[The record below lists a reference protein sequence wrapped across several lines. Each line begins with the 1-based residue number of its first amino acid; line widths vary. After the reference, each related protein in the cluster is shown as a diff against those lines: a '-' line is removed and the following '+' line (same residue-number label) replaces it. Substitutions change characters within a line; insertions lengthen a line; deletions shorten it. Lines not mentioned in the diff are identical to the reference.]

1 MSAAIFGTEDVTS
14 SDMISHLPDDLLLG
28 ILSLVPISEAMNAS
42 LLSKRWISLWKMMP
56 VLEYVENSCPNMTS
70 HGFLEFCRRSLQL
83 HEATVLKTL
92 TIKLKKQSVSLILP
106 SCFPET
112 VFKKLVVLKL
122 HTIFCLEFDVSPP
135 VCFRSL
141 KSLHITHVW
150 FRDEESF
157 CRLIS
162 SCPVL
167 EDLLINEVRLRGRQ
181 RLEITNS
188 PSLKYLKIKD
198 FSGDIIFIEDMPN
211 LVEATLKVD
220 QRPKDF
226 LRFLTS
232 VEFLSIPLHAK
243 ERLLHLDLCIY
254 GKVPRNVLLHLLK
267 HSPKLQV
274 LKLQEID
281 QYLTI
286 EPTTSDPPP
295 SVCNPSSVPECLS
308 FHLRTFQWICYGG
321 TLEEKE
327 IVRYIL
333 RNARCLKTA
342 AIYAYSRDRRCRRK
356 ERLMM
361 KELKSMPKASTSYK
375 EIMEKAIKEARS
387 WENAQVSVPT
397 TPLMRLPPKPRS
409 IKSSGHLFKPR
420 YIKN

>member
-1 MSAAIFGTEDVTS
+1 MLST
-14 SDMISHLPDDLLLG
+14 
-28 ILSLVPISEAMNAS
+28 ILHKP
-42 LLSKRWISLWKMMP
+42 
-56 VLEYVENSCPNMTS
+56 
-70 HGFLEFCRRSLQL
+70 Q
-83 HEATVLKTL
+83 
-92 TIKLKKQSVSLILP
+92 
-106 SCFPET
+106 
-112 VFKKLVVLKL
+112 
-122 HTIFCLEFDVSPP
+122 
-135 VCFRSL
+135 
-141 KSLHITHVW
+141 KS
-150 FRDEESF
+150 
-157 CRLIS
+157 
-162 SCPVL
+162 
-167 EDLLINEVRLRGRQ
+167 
-181 RLEITNS
+181 LEITNS

-198 FSGDIIFIEDMPN
+198 FSGDIIFTEDMPN
-211 LVEATLKVD
+211 LVEATLKVVD

-232 VEFLSIPLHAK
+232 VEFLSIPVYAK

-281 QYLTI
+281 HYLTI

>member
-1 MSAAIFGTEDVTS
+1 
-14 SDMISHLPDDLLLG
+14 
-28 ILSLVPISEAMNAS
+28 
-42 LLSKRWISLWKMMP
+42 
-56 VLEYVENSCPNMTS
+56 
-70 HGFLEFCRRSLQL
+70 
-83 HEATVLKTL
+83 
-92 TIKLKKQSVSLILP
+92 
-106 SCFPET
+106 
-112 VFKKLVVLKL
+112 
-122 HTIFCLEFDVSPP
+122 
-135 VCFRSL
+135 
-141 KSLHITHVW
+141 
-150 FRDEESF
+150 
-157 CRLIS
+157 
-162 SCPVL
+162 
-167 EDLLINEVRLRGRQ
+167 
-181 RLEITNS
+181 
-188 PSLKYLKIKD
+188 LKYLKIKD
-198 FSGDIIFIEDMPN
+198 FSGDIIFTEDMPN
-211 LVEATLKVD
+211 LVEATLKVVD

-232 VEFLSIPLHAK
+232 VEFLSIPLYAK

-281 QYLTI
+281 HYLTI

-342 AIYAYSRDRRCRRK
+342 AIYKYSRDRRCRRK